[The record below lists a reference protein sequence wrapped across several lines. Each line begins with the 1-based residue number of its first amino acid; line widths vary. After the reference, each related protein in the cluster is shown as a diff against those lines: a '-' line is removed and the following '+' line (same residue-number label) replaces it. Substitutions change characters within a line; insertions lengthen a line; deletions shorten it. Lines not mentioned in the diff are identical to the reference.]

1 MVQSIELFSLVGGG
15 VLCVNT
21 WPQIYKVW
29 KSESAKDLS
38 YLFIILNGIGLT
50 LMNVY
55 GILKSDYSLYI
66 PISISL
72 ANTLVLLGL
81 KVRTDHKHAINDNVS
96 VMCCVL

>member
-1 MVQSIELFSLVGGG
+1 MVQSVELFSLVGGG

-21 WPQIYKVW
+21 WPQIYKVM

-38 YLFIILNGIGLT
+38 YLFIILNVIGLT
-50 LMNVY
+50 LVDIY

-72 ANTLVLLGL
+72 TNTLVLFCL
-81 KVRTDHKHAINDNVS
+81 KVHTDHLTGPKEHSMSSLSI
-96 VMCCVL
+96 